1 MGASAPFLF
10 LLKTMGLLN
19 DKQISKLA
27 ELDIFQPYVGEKRRT
42 LDDGT
47 KAISYGLSQAGYD
60 IRLSPKHFL
69 VFNDEG
75 LYRNDLLLDPK
86 LSDPTVPYEQV
97 LTHDQGSSFFEL
109 PPFSFGLGTS
119 LELITM
125 PADVMGL
132 CDGKSTYARCGV
144 IINVT
149 PIEPGWSGHL
159 TMHIANPSPFP
170 VRIYANEGI
179 VQVMLYKLDSEVEQ
193 AYTGH
198 YQNQGATVQL
208 AAV

>member
-1 MGASAPFLF
+1 M
-10 LLKTMGLLN
+10 TLLN
-19 DKQISKLA
+19 DKQISQLA
-27 ELDIFQPYVGEKRRT
+27 DLDIFQPYVGEKRRT

-69 VFNDEG
+69 VFTDDG
-75 LYRNDLLLDPK
+75 DYRPNLVLDPK
-86 LSDPTVPYEQV
+86 LSDPTIPYEAV
-97 LTHDQGSSFFEL
+97 LVHNNNGSFFEL
-109 PPFSFGLGTS
+109 PPHSFGLGTS
-119 LELITM
+119 LELISM
-125 PADVMGL
+125 PPSIMGL

-149 PIEPGWSGHL
+149 PIEPGWAGHL
-159 TMHIANPSPFP
+159 TMHIANPTPFTA
-170 VRIYANEGI
+170 RIYANEGI
-179 VQVMLYKLDSEVEQ
+179 VQVMLYQLSSNVEQ